1 MKGERNFS
9 IERMKITGRC
19 ECERGEKRKEKVN
32 GKGEGLRVFERKGE
46 TRGRRREERSAD
58 FRVVYPM

>member
-1 MKGERNFS
+1 
-9 IERMKITGRC
+9 MKITGRC